1 MKYAAVLIFSIAFPS
16 FVCSAQHEQRDT
28 LEEGPF
34 KAALSLHATDSAE
47 LYIIESSCFNPQN
60 EVRAFRYEYLI
71 QKQDANNNRSQI
83 QVGDTFQLGPK
94 EKRIIGF
101 QQVEVS
107 SGSIL
112 KISLAVFEQKRMIAT
127 DTLFKIFPKK
137 VSKNPPI
144 QDAEIRKP
152 DDTDPNLFL
161 DFSGFVIDETRTR
174 AGRDLYD
181 LFYTRWLSF
190 DNVQGDYTI
199 RFEELPFRGLN
210 TILKVYLNDEQKVEQ
225 VIQPNYDFLE
235 SFADW
240 LSSFLQFHVQQLKQ
254 VENDLEE
261 ELIGTDVDV
270 Y

>member
-1 MKYAAVLIFSIAFPS
+1 MRYAALLLCAFVLPSNCCFAQYKQSDSLVVDISITTNGNNGEYTIQTTSYNAKD
-16 FVCSAQHEQRDT
+16 E
-28 LEEGPF
+28 
-34 KAALSLHATDSAE
+34 
-47 LYIIESSCFNPQN
+47 
-60 EVRAFRYEYLI
+60 FRTMRFEYLI
-71 QKQDANNNRSQI
+71 QKQDINNNRSKI
-83 QVGDTFQLGPK
+83 EVSDSFRLGPR
-94 EKRIIGF
+94 EKRIVGI
-101 QQVEVS
+101 QQVNFSPGDIFKILLSVYEGNEV
-107 SGSIL
+107 
-112 KISLAVFEQKRMIAT
+112 VAT
-127 DTLFKIFPKK
+127 DSLFKIFPKRILNDQQTQK
-137 VSKNPPI
+137 SKTLKDSI
-144 QDAEIRKP
+144 
-152 DDTDPNLFL
+152 DTDPNLFL

-240 LSSFLQFHVQQLKQ
+240 LSGFLQFHVQQLKQ
-254 VENDLEE
+254 VESDLEKD
-261 ELIGTDVDV
+261 LIGTDVDI